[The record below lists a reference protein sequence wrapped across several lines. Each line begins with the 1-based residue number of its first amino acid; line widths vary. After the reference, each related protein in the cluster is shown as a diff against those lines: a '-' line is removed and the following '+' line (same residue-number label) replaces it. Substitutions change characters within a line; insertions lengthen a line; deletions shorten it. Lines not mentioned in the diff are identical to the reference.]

1 MTEENENKTITEP
14 LNITPVKESG
24 EVGTIADAKN
34 VDESIIPRQSPPVV
48 SDEEAE
54 TYKGFEE
61 QLTSRPDELD
71 WETEA
76 IERSTEATM
85 TEGEEPNPDEIPPI
99 SEYEDR
105 L

>member
-1 MTEENENKTITEP
+1 MTEENENKTTTEP
-14 LNITPVKESG
+14 LNITSKLEGG

-34 VDESIIPRQSPPVV
+34 VDESIIPVETPPVV
-48 SDEEAE
+48 SDREAE

-61 QLTSRPDELD
+61 KLTSRPDELN

-85 TEGEEPNPDEIPPI
+85 TEGAEPNPDEIPPT
-99 SEYEDR
+99 SEYIDR

>member
-14 LNITPVKESG
+14 LNICANTETG
-24 EVGTIADAKN
+24 EVGTIEDAKK
-34 VDESIIPRQSPPVV
+34 VDETIIPRQSPPVV

-85 TEGEEPNPDEIPPI
+85 TEGEESNSDEIPPV

>member
-14 LNITPVKESG
+14 LNITPKLESG

-34 VDESIIPRQSPPVV
+34 VDESIIPVETPPVV
-48 SDEEAE
+48 SDEEAD

-85 TEGEEPNPDEIPPI
+85 TEGEAPNPDEIPPT
-99 SEYEDR
+99 SEYIDR